1 MGSIAD
7 PGELTQPS
15 FDEFQRQ
22 TSLMTSC
29 TLLWKELSD
38 HFTSLEQDLQKK
50 FKAVKAKLETLDTE
64 TKHSLLVLEN
74 RETTINNSIEIALGK
89 VKGNKEIAINSQND
103 TVPEPEVDDSDGLL
117 MKLKS
122 FCVKMDS
129 LGFWKFVVVRKKE
142 LDIMR
147 TKMPVALGDCVDPAR
162 FVLEAISEVFP
173 VDKREVKIK
182 RVNDLGWACVLLL
195 ESLIPV
201 MVDPILGSERMLV
214 TPSVKER
221 AKEIAETWKKSLEEM
236 GGIENVKT
244 PDVHTFL
251 QHLVT
256 FGIVK
261 KEDVELYR
269 KLVVGSA
276 WRKQMPKLAVSL
288 GLGDKMPDMIE
299 ELISR
304 GQQVDAVHFTYEVG
318 LVKKFPSVPLLKAFL
333 KDAKKAAT
341 SILEDPNNSG
351 RAAHLAAKKE
361 QSALRAVIKCI
372 EEYKLEAEF
381 PPENLKKRCEQ
392 LEKVKN
398 EKKRPAAV
406 PASKRTRANNGGPMP
421 PAKAGRSTNAY
432 VSSFPAAPTF
442 VRSPSHTQYPTGI
455 PPYATPPAM
464 YGHGSRSPPS
474 NPYVYSPEAAPPVT
488 AGSFLGAPMN
498 YPAYGGYGNYM
509 APAYQQAYYR

>member
-103 TVPEPEVDDSDGLL
+103 TVPEPRVLEICGCSEEGI
-117 MKLKS
+117 
-122 FCVKMDS
+122 
-129 LGFWKFVVVRKKE
+129 GYNE
-142 LDIMR
+142 NE
-147 TKMPVALGDCVDPAR
+147 MPVALGDCVDPAR

-236 GGIENVKT
+236 GG
-244 PDVHTFL
+244 
-251 QHLVT
+251 
-256 FGIVK
+256 
-261 KEDVELYR
+261 
-269 KLVVGSA
+269 
-276 WRKQMPKLAVSL
+276 
-288 GLGDKMPDMIE
+288 
-299 ELISR
+299 
-304 GQQVDAVHFTYEVG
+304 
-318 LVKKFPSVPLLKAFL
+318 
-333 KDAKKAAT
+333 
-341 SILEDPNNSG
+341 
-351 RAAHLAAKKE
+351 
-361 QSALRAVIKCI
+361 LR
-372 EEYKLEAEF
+372 
-381 PPENLKKRCEQ
+381 
-392 LEKVKN
+392 
-398 EKKRPAAV
+398 
-406 PASKRTRANNGGPMP
+406 M
-421 PAKAGRSTNAY
+421 
-432 VSSFPAAPTF
+432 
-442 VRSPSHTQYPTGI
+442 
-455 PPYATPPAM
+455 
-464 YGHGSRSPPS
+464 
-474 NPYVYSPEAAPPVT
+474 
-488 AGSFLGAPMN
+488 
-498 YPAYGGYGNYM
+498 
-509 APAYQQAYYR
+509 